1 MSTLSDLVIA
11 QGRSEEADVE
21 WLHLLVGDWQLLA
34 DLAFADIVLWVP
46 SAQGSFVAVAH
57 ARPSS
62 SATLFYRD
70 FVGQDVR
77 PEWVSQVTE
86 AFETAHI
93 VDSAS
98 PDWFEE
104 TPTRVRAVPVMRRL
118 SPSGAKTTSHPIA
131 VIEVV
136 VVDAPREADTMASS
150 RSRARVL
157 SR

>member
-46 SAQGSFVAVAH
+46 TGDGQFRRR
-57 ARPSS
+57 RP
-62 SATLFYRD
+62 
-70 FVGQDVR
+70 R
-77 PEWVSQVTE
+77 PPVQLGDPVLPRLRRAGGAGPSGVTQVTE
-86 AFETAHI
+86 AFETAQI

-118 SPSGAKTTSHPIA
+118 SPSGAATTTHPIA
-131 VIEVV
+131 VHQPAHEPERG
-136 VVDAPREADTMASS
+136 AHARAG
-150 RSRARVL
+150 RS
-157 SR
+157 